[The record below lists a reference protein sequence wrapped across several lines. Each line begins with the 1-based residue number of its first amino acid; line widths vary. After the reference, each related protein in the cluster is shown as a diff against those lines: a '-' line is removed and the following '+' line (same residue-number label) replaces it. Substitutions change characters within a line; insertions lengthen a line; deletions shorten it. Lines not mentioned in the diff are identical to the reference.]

1 MFAEAF
7 VSLVTNDNYAQ
18 GAIALGRSLRVSAT
32 LRKLAL
38 LITRE
43 VSMDMR

>member
-1 MFAEAF
+1 M
-7 VSLVTNDNYAQ
+7 SLVTNDSYAQ
-18 GAIALGRSLRVSAT
+18 GAIVLGMSLRVSGT